1 VQPAKTHVTAP
12 RIAESIVELIG
23 NTPMLHLTH
32 VVPRDC
38 ADVYAKLEYLNP
50 GLSVKDRPALGMILD
65 AEERGLLGPGSTVI
79 EPTAGN
85 TGIGLALVA
94 RARGY
99 RVILVV
105 PDGYSKEKQKLMQAL
120 GGELVNVPMAEG
132 MTAAIRKAEQ
142 LAAGIPGAFIP
153 QQFENPANPAF
164 HSATTGREIFEQ
176 MDGRIDAIVIGSGS
190 GGTFTGVA
198 RYLRERLPDLQCFSV
213 ESEGSALGG
222 GQPYPHRLEGIGST
236 FVPANF
242 DAGICREIIIANDA
256 DAFGMAKRLAAEEGV
271 LAGGSGGANVW
282 AAAQIAGRIGAGG
295 RIVTVIPDSSERYL
309 SKGIFDDV

>member
-1 VQPAKTHVTAP
+1 MQPARTHVPAP
-12 RIAESIVELIG
+12 RIAESILDLIG

-32 VVPRDC
+32 IVPPDA

-65 AEERGLLGPGSTVI
+65 AEERGVLSPGATII

-105 PDGYSKEKQKLMQAL
+105 PDGYSKEKQLLMQAL
-120 GGELVNVPMAEG
+120 GGELVNVPMADG
-132 MTAAIRKAEQ
+132 MKGAIRKAEE
-142 LAAGIPGAFIP
+142 LAADIPGAFIP
-153 QQFENPANPAF
+153 QQFDNPANPEF
-164 HSATTGREIFEQ
+164 HATTTGREIFEQ

-198 RYLRERLPDLQCFSV
+198 RFLRERLPDLQCFSV

-222 GQPYPHRLEGIGST
+222 GEPYPHRLEGIGST

-242 DAGICREIIIANDA
+242 DSDICCEIIVANDC
-256 DAFGMAKRLAAEEGV
+256 DAFGMTKRLAADEGV
-271 LAGGSGGANVW
+271 LSGGSGGANVW
-282 AAAQIAGRIGAGG
+282 AAVEVARRIGVGG
-295 RIVTVIPDSSERYL
+295 RVVTVIPDSSERYL
-309 SKGIFDDV
+309 SKGIFDAT